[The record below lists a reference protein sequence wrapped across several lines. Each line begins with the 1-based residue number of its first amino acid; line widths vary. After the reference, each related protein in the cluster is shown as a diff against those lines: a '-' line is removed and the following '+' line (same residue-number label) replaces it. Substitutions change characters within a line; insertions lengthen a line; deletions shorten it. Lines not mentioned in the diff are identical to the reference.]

1 MAKGAAQEGAQAVE
15 SAQSGDIPSAVE
27 HGTGALLNAGMVAD
41 TVHGLAKEAPSTAR
55 DLATAARTVA
65 DSRPVGAI
73 TPNAVGSRILPDFL
87 RTPEQSRMK
96 VARVAEKQA
105 SNLSSALE
113 MGGQPAQGTTT
124 HEDVS
129 TPIMDAVRTEAARQG
144 LTGREFSDRNGYKA
158 GKKLFNGLRSEYDG
172 AYQALVDPIRNEPAS
187 AAARTASNDVV
198 SKMLDDAKV
207 MDDLKGSN
215 SNVQELLNLRQVI
228 RNAKTIGDLDNLRQT
243 LNRLSSKYLS
253 RNEAQQYTSPITQ
266 EALNESANSIRN
278 VLYDEM
284 ARRLPGVGDNGASLS
299 PDAIRQ
305 LQQTHGAVI
314 EADQMMKKTARGIS
328 SVASKEKAP
337 PSALNFL
344 SRIGYRATMGSPA
357 HATAGVIEKLFSGS
371 DVGLFNKRMRRALQG
386 VKADQNARHNFPE
399 TTLSRGDYVRNPRG
413 PQPATG
419 VPFAREA
426 APEPNLQL
434 LPGDLQNLLPGQQS
448 YDLSPDNPA
457 RILQPV
463 KHGPQLA
470 LPPARIQVRS
480 GEPIA
485 PKTNSVESVGV
496 PEPNVVSPDGEVAQ
510 PTPPGLENKLAERGM
525 GSYNDASAKRTIE
538 QAGGKYL
545 GSGSG
550 LAYFNIDDHSTT
562 LAVPD
567 NAPVEVVQKAIQEA
581 ARRRPV
587 AQPETGRRVSWDE
600 ENPQIGDTRQRTNS
614 SAVET
619 LREFDVNDPRLVH
632 EMDLPKRLGPE
643 YTEHYDKDK
652 AEQYSK
658 LPADTALPIDLTDT
672 GKELLIS
679 DGWHR
684 WEAAKLRGDK
694 TIKAW
699 VKGDKSPIGQNSVP
713 KENRASTRIAKSA
726 STGSEA
732 QQVANKEPWP
742 WKYEDY
748 KPFQQQLAKNYTRA
762 ELEKKL
768 SKLEGEQSKNTASH
782 LRAIDRTTSMTSNSQ
797 ARAQTGN
804 VVRGNWEQSN
814 DLRNALEIHDHFPQ
828 QAKGASPSTQESTSF
843 TKPEQAPKVNTPT
856 SSPLVPGL
864 PSVNQETVRGEIATK
879 QKRTAKLQTGD
890 SVSGNYG
897 SPVSVKTPTGQLP
910 GKYKVVEADSLIPSH
925 NAGTFAKNPQYPEGV
940 QERAYH
946 TSKEAQARV
955 IDQAQNYD
963 TAYTINTNP
972 DAVNGPP
979 VVTPDGIVLGG
990 NSRAMSTQRVYSSGK
1005 GDNYRNQLK
1014 SNAQQF
1020 GVDPAVIDGM
1030 KRPVLVREIAA
1041 PQTVEEA
1048 RRIGSELN
1056 KSMTGALGV
1065 SEKAVTAGRSLKPE
1079 TLQSVS
1085 AMLREGGADSSLR
1098 DILRD
1103 RGKDIITLLQKDGV
1117 ITDRERP
1124 QFVDT
1129 ATGGLSEEGKSF
1141 AERALLG
1148 SVVDDPVL
1156 MDRTPKSVLN
1166 KISSSLGDISEVSG
1180 RADEYNILPLIR
1192 EALSEHADIAQRGTT
1207 IDLHLG
1213 QAGMF
1218 GPERNP
1224 AVDAIVRKLG
1234 DKPSAVRD
1242 ALGVFAQD
1250 ARADTQGQGFLMMGE
1265 KPTPTAA
1272 FNNAFGTNFTE
1283 SEYIDAMLGVLKKIA
1298 STGQNVGTIGG
1309 RSGTETTTPTAS
1321 QSLRDNSGQQAS
1333 GSTPQST
1340 RKPAE
1345 DKVSSVL
1352 PSFLPKVSKTTA
1364 ANFDSH
1370 ISDAKTYGYDVK
1382 FINKQPK
1389 GYYAK
1394 HFQKTKTI
1402 EVYTKGRTPEQIAS
1416 SLDHEIGHIV
1426 DYDRRGII
1434 SDPMGDSIKNEYTG
1448 EMQSMDDGH
1457 TYFRMGPKV
1466 KEAQAI
1472 RTEVPRKDGAANTQ
1486 KEIYADAY
1494 RLFKNKPERL
1504 AEIAPTISKEIVD
1517 HISKKKGGK

>member
-1 MAKGAAQEGAQAVE
+1 
-15 SAQSGDIPSAVE
+15 
-27 HGTGALLNAGMVAD
+27 
-41 TVHGLAKEAPSTAR
+41 
-55 DLATAARTVA
+55 
-65 DSRPVGAI
+65 
-73 TPNAVGSRILPDFL
+73 
-87 RTPEQSRMK
+87 
-96 VARVAEKQA
+96 
-105 SNLSSALE
+105 
-113 MGGQPAQGTTT
+113 
-124 HEDVS
+124 
-129 TPIMDAVRTEAARQG
+129 
-144 LTGREFSDRNGYKA
+144 
-158 GKKLFNGLRSEYDG
+158 
-172 AYQALVDPIRNEPAS
+172 VDPIRNEPAS

-299 PDAIRQ
+299 QDAIRQ

-413 PQPATG
+413 PQPAPG

-434 LPGDLQNLLPGQQS
+434 LPGDLHNLLPGQQS
-448 YDLSPDNPA
+448 YDLSPENPA

-550 LAYFNIDDHSTT
+550 LAYFNIDDQSTT

-581 ARRRPV
+581 SARSPKVSGTPV
-587 AQPETGRRVSWDE
+587 PQVSTAAPAEGTVPVPNVAPPE
-600 ENPQIGDTRQRTNS
+600 
-614 SAVET
+614 
-619 LREFDVNDPRLVH
+619 
-632 EMDLPKRLGPE
+632 
-643 YTEHYDKDK
+643 
-652 AEQYSK
+652 
-658 LPADTALPIDLTDT
+658 
-672 GKELLIS
+672 
-679 DGWHR
+679 
-684 WEAAKLRGDK
+684 
-694 TIKAW
+694 
-699 VKGDKSPIGQNSVP
+699 VK
-713 KENRASTRIAKSA
+713 KSA

-732 QQVANKEPWP
+732 QQVASALQVAPSAETPKQAAEKPAAVRIHDSSTIGSHHGQTDNVIYATTGKEQRVQGKIDYSLYNGEVHINHIEVVPEMRRQGVARQMWEKLKADNP
-742 WKYEDY
+742 GMKINPGYATDEGAAFLQSVEGRKPETFKEALGGKSVAEDA
-748 KPFQQQLAKNYTRA
+748 PFTEWLQSQGYPKDYISKLSPQAVKEGVPDLLRKNFEATKFLQNVA
-762 ELEKKL
+762 ELSGL
-768 SKLEGEQSKNTASH
+768 S
-782 LRAIDRTTSMTSNSQ
+782 IDQLT
-797 ARAQTGN
+797 
-804 VVRGNWEQSN
+804 
-814 DLRNALEIHDHFPQ
+814 
-828 QAKGASPSTQESTSF
+828 AKGIARMVREEGVGKMTPEKFYGYIKDKLPSSSESP
-843 TKPEQAPKVNTPT
+843 
-856 SSPLVPGL
+856 SPLVPGL
-864 PSVNQETVRGEIATK
+864 PSVNQETVRSEIATK
-879 QKRTAKLQTGD
+879 QKRTAKLPTGD

-963 TAYTINTNP
+963 PAYTINTNP

-1020 GVDPAVIDGM
+1020 GIDPAVIDGM

-1085 AMLREGGADSSLR
+1085 AMLREGGVDSSLR

-1192 EALSEHADIAQRGTT
+1192 DALSEHADIAQRGTT

-1213 QAGMF
+1213 QTGMF

-1298 STGQNVGTIGG
+1298 STGQNGGTIGG

-1333 GSTPQST
+1333 GSSPQST
-1340 RKPAE
+1340 AKPSKNEVAAS
-1345 DKVSSVL
+1345 DSVL
-1352 PSFLPKVSKTTA
+1352 PSFLPNVSK
-1364 ANFDSH
+1364 
-1370 ISDAKTYGYDVK
+1370 
-1382 FINKQPK
+1382 P
-1389 GYYAK
+1389 
-1394 HFQKTKTI
+1394 
-1402 EVYTKGRTPEQIAS
+1402 P
-1416 SLDHEIGHIV
+1416 
-1426 DYDRRGII
+1426 
-1434 SDPMGDSIKNEYTG
+1434 
-1448 EMQSMDDGH
+1448 
-1457 TYFRMGPKV
+1457 
-1466 KEAQAI
+1466 
-1472 RTEVPRKDGAANTQ
+1472 
-1486 KEIYADAY
+1486 
-1494 RLFKNKPERL
+1494 
-1504 AEIAPTISKEIVD
+1504 
-1517 HISKKKGGK
+1517 KKGGK